1 MRIEQALAKAT
12 ELPSESARADVEYL
26 LCEVLGKDRTYLR
39 TWPDR
44 ELSLDQRSHFLELF
58 NQRLEGRPVAHIT
71 GSRGFWNFDLE
82 VNPSTLIPRSDTEV
96 LVETALELVDSLDA
110 RVVDLGTGTGAIA
123 LALALE
129 HPNWRV
135 EACDRIL
142 EAVLLARK
150 NAVRLGAAN
159 MTVFEGSWFDPLSGR
174 YQLIVSNPP
183 YIDPVD
189 PHLNQG
195 DLVYEPSSALV
206 ADERGLA
213 DLHYI
218 IDYAPNYLA
227 EGGWLLMEHGYDQAE
242 AVAKRLAERGF
253 SNLVMRE
260 DFGGNPRVSGGCWR
274 SKC

>member
-12 ELPSESARADVEYL
+12 ELPSESARADVEYI

-44 ELSLDQRSHFLELF
+44 ELSPDQRSHFLELF

-206 ADERGLA
+206 ADEQGLA

-218 IDYAPNYLA
+218 IDNAPNYLA

>member
-26 LCEVLGKDRTYLR
+26 LCAVLEKDRTYLR

-44 ELSLDQRSHFLELF
+44 ELTLDQQAHFLELF

-71 GSRGFWNFDLE
+71 GSRGFWSFDLE

-96 LVETALELVDSLDA
+96 LVETALELVDCLDA

-123 LALALE
+123 LALAIE
-129 HPNWRV
+129 HPNWHV
-135 EACDRIL
+135 EACDRISD
-142 EAVLLARK
+142 AVTLARK
-150 NAVRLGAAN
+150 NAARLGATN
-159 MTVFEGSWFDPLSGR
+159 LTVFEGSWFEPLTGH

-189 PHLNQG
+189 PHLNEG
-195 DLVYEPSSALV
+195 DLIYEPSSALV
-206 ADERGLA
+206 ADEQGLA
-213 DLHYI
+213 DLYYI
-218 IDYAPNYLA
+218 IDNAPNYLA

-242 AVAKRLAERGF
+242 AVAKRLSERGF
-253 SNLVMRE
+253 SNLIMRE
-260 DFGGNPRVSGGCWR
+260 DFGGNPRVSGGFWS

>member
-44 ELSLDQRSHFLELF
+44 ELSPDQRSHFLELF

-82 VNPSTLIPRSDTEV
+82 VNLSTLIPRSDTEV

-159 MTVFEGSWFDPLSGR
+159 MTVFEGSWFDPLSGH

-218 IDYAPNYLA
+218 IDNAPNYLA

>member
-44 ELSLDQRSHFLELF
+44 ELSPDQRSHFLELF

-218 IDYAPNYLA
+218 IDNAPNYLA
-227 EGGWLLMEHGYDQAE
+227 EGGWLLMEHGYDQTE

>member
-44 ELSLDQRSHFLELF
+44 ELSPDQQSHFLELF

-71 GSRGFWNFDLE
+71 GSRGFWSFDLE

-159 MTVFEGSWFDPLSGR
+159 MTVFEGSWFDPLSGH

-218 IDYAPNYLA
+218 IDNAPNYLA

>member
-26 LCEVLGKDRTYLR
+26 LCAVLGKDRTYLR

-44 ELSLDQRSHFLELF
+44 ELSPDQQSHFLELF
-58 NQRLEGRPVAHIT
+58 NQRLEGRPIAHIT

-82 VNPSTLIPRSDTEV
+82 VNSSTLIPRSDTEV

-110 RVVDLGTGTGAIA
+110 RVFDLGTGTGAIA

-159 MTVFEGSWFDPLSGR
+159 MTVFEGSWFDPLSGH

-218 IDYAPNYLA
+218 IDNAPNYLA

-260 DFGGNPRVSGGCWR
+260 DFGGNPRVSGGCWS

>member
-12 ELPSESARADVEYL
+12 ELPSESARADVEYI

-44 ELSLDQRSHFLELF
+44 ELSPDQRSHFLELF

-218 IDYAPNYLA
+218 IDNAPNYLA

>member
-44 ELSLDQRSHFLELF
+44 ELSPDQRSHFLELF

-218 IDYAPNYLA
+218 IDNAPNYLA

>member
-1 MRIEQALAKAT
+1 MWAIFKDDNDYNEK
-12 ELPSESARADVEYL
+12 SI
-26 LCEVLGKDRTYLR
+26 LGFAAFAVMTI
-39 TWPDR
+39 
-44 ELSLDQRSHFLELF
+44 F
-58 NQRLEGRPVAHIT
+58 A
-71 GSRGFWNFDLE
+71 
-82 VNPSTLIPRSDTEV
+82 
-96 LVETALELVDSLDA
+96 
-110 RVVDLGTGTGAIA
+110 VVDLGTGTGAIA

-159 MTVFEGSWFDPLSGR
+159 MTVFEGSWFDPLSGH

-218 IDYAPNYLA
+218 IDNAPNYLA

-260 DFGGNPRVSGGCWR
+260 DFGGNPRVSGGCWS

>member
-12 ELPSESARADVEYL
+12 ELPSESARADVEYI

-44 ELSLDQRSHFLELF
+44 ELSPDQQSHFLELF

-218 IDYAPNYLA
+218 IDNAPNYLA

-260 DFGGNPRVSGGCWR
+260 DFGGNPRVSGGCWS

>member
-44 ELSLDQRSHFLELF
+44 ELSPDQQSHFLELF

-129 HPNWRV
+129 HPSWRV

-159 MTVFEGSWFDPLSGR
+159 MTVFEGSWFDPLSGH
-174 YQLIVSNPP
+174 YQLRVSNPP

-206 ADERGLA
+206 ADERGLS

-218 IDYAPNYLA
+218 IDNAPNYLA

-260 DFGGNPRVSGGCWR
+260 DFGGNPRVSGGCWS

>member
-44 ELSLDQRSHFLELF
+44 ELSPDQQSHFLELF
-58 NQRLEGRPVAHIT
+58 NQRLQGRPIAHIT

-218 IDYAPNYLA
+218 IDNAPNYLA

-242 AVAKRLAERGF
+242 TVAKRLAERGF

>member
-12 ELPSESARADVEYL
+12 ELPSESARADVEYI

-44 ELSLDQRSHFLELF
+44 ELSPDQRSHFLELF

-206 ADERGLA
+206 ADEQGLA

-218 IDYAPNYLA
+218 IDNAPNYLA

-260 DFGGNPRVSGGCWR
+260 DFGGNPRVSGGCWS

>member
-44 ELSLDQRSHFLELF
+44 ELSPDQRSHFLELF

-159 MTVFEGSWFDPLSGR
+159 MTVFEGSWFDPLSGH

-218 IDYAPNYLA
+218 IDNAPNYLA

-253 SNLVMRE
+253 SNLVLRE

>member
-44 ELSLDQRSHFLELF
+44 ELSPDQRSHFLELF

-159 MTVFEGSWFDPLSGR
+159 MTVFEGSWFDPLSGH

-218 IDYAPNYLA
+218 IDNAPNYLA

>member
-44 ELSLDQRSHFLELF
+44 ELSPDQQSHFLELF
-58 NQRLEGRPVAHIT
+58 NQRLQGRPIAHIT

-189 PHLNQG
+189 LHLNQG

-218 IDYAPNYLA
+218 IDNAPNYLA

-253 SNLVMRE
+253 SNLVLRE